1 MLTALVGMMDVAQRG
16 ASVPFKNKFSC
27 VPLVL
32 VTALLVTGARWAT
45 ARQWPGVN
53 NLVSPALALL
63 LGAALWVGIVNYRR
77 IPEVSAAGD
86 DASSRQL
93 LHRTVAVALTVAV
106 TGLSCVLLI
115 RGGVGIASP
124 AIDWLPIM
132 LAGAAAALCLLGAG
146 QAARARTTAAD
157 DLLRV
162 NRPALVLAL
171 VGLTIAAGGLTWEL
185 LTRRSMVHGIGVAYV
200 GTIALSLALLYA
212 EDLVATPVR
221 LQLVRPQWTAYLIA
235 VSAAVVMA
243 LSGYRTVTIGLL
255 SESGPAM
262 TLVAT
267 LSSAGNLLLT
277 IIAVAGCGMLLALS
291 TSPGQWLTEQGPD
304 HNMVQGQALY
314 GVLTAVSLYT
324 ASSVLADLYSG
335 SISRVVALTGISA
348 ATVGIFW
355 FTKTM
360 NVKHLETQRT
370 RIQSVVMRTSD
381 PVAMAQRR
389 AKFLSILETH
399 LKVQFWIPLF
409 ILLGSGLLILRLF
422 A

>member
-1 MLTALVGMMDVAQRG
+1 
-16 ASVPFKNKFSC
+16 
-27 VPLVL
+27 
-32 VTALLVTGARWAT
+32 
-45 ARQWPGVN
+45 
-53 NLVSPALALL
+53 
-63 LGAALWVGIVNYRR
+63 
-77 IPEVSAAGD
+77 
-86 DASSRQL
+86 
-93 LHRTVAVALTVAV
+93 
-106 TGLSCVLLI
+106 
-115 RGGVGIASP
+115 
-124 AIDWLPIM
+124 
-132 LAGAAAALCLLGAG
+132 
-146 QAARARTTAAD
+146 
-157 DLLRV
+157 
-162 NRPALVLAL
+162 
-171 VGLTIAAGGLTWEL
+171 
-185 LTRRSMVHGIGVAYV
+185 
-200 GTIALSLALLYA
+200 
-212 EDLVATPVR
+212 
-221 LQLVRPQWTAYLIA
+221 
-235 VSAAVVMA
+235 
-243 LSGYRTVTIGLL
+243 
-255 SESGPAM
+255 M